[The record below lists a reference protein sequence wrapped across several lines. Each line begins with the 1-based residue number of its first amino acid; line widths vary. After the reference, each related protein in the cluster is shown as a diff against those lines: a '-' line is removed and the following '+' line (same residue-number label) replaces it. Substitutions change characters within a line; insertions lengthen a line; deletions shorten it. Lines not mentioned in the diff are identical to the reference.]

1 MLEQVNVFYEGWG
14 ERWQWGTLVSTTA
27 LTGRPLIVFEYSNE
41 ARQRGLEL
49 SSYKLPLQGPQ
60 LRRDFPDHQLH
71 LPGPVY
77 DALPDGWGMLLMD
90 RLFKRRGLN
99 PARIGA
105 LERLT
110 YIGTQAMGAMSFEP
124 VASEVSAPVK
134 DIPLA
139 QLAAEIQVLAP
150 FVVPQRAA
158 FTGWRTIRTLA
169 AGSGE
174 LIASFALTEPE
185 AGSDAASLRT
195 TAIRDGDEPLVKG
208 AILCANDLQTE
219 DVEVPEWGGAV
230 RVRSFTGRERDAFEA
245 SMVRGEGKDRK
256 VDLTNMRARLVG
268 LTVIDE
274 GGQRL
279 FTDEEVDLLG
289 AKSGA
294 ALDRVFAIAQKLN
307 GLSGADVEE
316 LTKNSSGVPSAVSI
330 SDSALP
336 LDSNT
341 LTISSQA

>member
-1 MLEQVNVFYEGWG
+1 MLTREQIL
-14 ERWQWGTLVSTTA
+14 QCDD
-27 LTGRPLIVFEYSNE
+27 
-41 ARQRGLEL
+41 
-49 SSYKLPLQGPQ
+49 LP
-60 LRRDFPDHQLH
+60 
-71 LPGPVY
+71 
-77 DALPDGWGMLLMD
+77 
-90 RLFKRRGLN
+90 K
-99 PARIGA
+99 
-105 LERLT
+105 ET
-110 YIGTQAMGAMSFEP
+110 
-124 VASEVSAPVK
+124 VK
-134 DIPLA
+134 
-139 QLAAEIQVLAP
+139 
-150 FVVPQRAA
+150 
-158 FTGWRTIRTLA
+158 
-169 AGSGE
+169 
-174 LIASFALTEPE
+174 
-185 AGSDAASLRT
+185 
-195 TAIRDGDEPLVKG
+195 
-208 AILCANDLQTE
+208 
-219 DVEVPEWGGAV
+219 VPEWGGAV

-316 LTKNSSGVPSAVSI
+316 LTKNSSGVPSAVST